1 MSSAVPRLDSDST
14 YQWFWN
20 GTAIAGATSATY
32 VLTGAS
38 ANNDGA
44 YSCLV
49 TNAAGSVMSVPSQV
63 NVVLSGTPGRFA
75 DISSRAPVGVG
86 ADAMIA
92 GFVVGGP
99 PAAGNE
105 DLLIR
110 VAGPALA
117 PLGVAGVLADPS
129 VELDGN
135 AGVYDSNQGWDGNP
149 LISAASS
156 TVGAFPWPNSGSL
169 DAALF
174 ESLAPGAYTAVV
186 HGASGDSGVALA
198 EVYDAGP
205 AGAGGGLAP
214 HLINVSTRAKV
225 GSGGN
230 ILIAGF
236 VIGGATSKTV
246 LIRAS
251 GPALTAFGVTG
262 VLADPS
268 LALYQSNGDG
278 SSTLVR
284 SNTGWAGDA
293 EIASIAAAVGAFSWG
308 PDATP
313 DSAVL
318 VTLSPGAYT
327 VEVSG
332 TSGDA
337 GIALV
342 EVYDVP

>member
-1 MSSAVPRLDSDST
+1 
-14 YQWFWN
+14 
-20 GTAIAGATSATY
+20 
-32 VLTGAS
+32 
-38 ANNDGA
+38 
-44 YSCLV
+44 
-49 TNAAGSVMSVPSQV
+49 
-63 NVVLSGTPGRFA
+63 
-75 DISSRAPVGVG
+75 VGVG